1 MSKMLL
7 FLLYYNRGIES
18 RGSLSPL
25 ISKMLKID
33 VVRDKIQI
41 DFLEIAFLRH
51 IETIVKTLY
60 KMMT

>member
-1 MSKMLL
+1 MLLMSKMLL
-7 FLLYYNRGIES
+7 FLLYYNRGFES

-41 DFLEIAFLRH
+41 DFLEIDFSFD
-51 IETIVKTLY
+51 I
-60 KMMT
+60 